1 MKTLY
6 KRNAQG
12 KPLFWSIWVD
22 NNFSINPKNINYKI
36 ISVRYGLVGKDGR
49 FEHIVTTRKI
59 QDEIESLIK
68 AKRKEGY
75 KELVDLYDNAHI
87 ADQYIS
93 KLGLVRYLD
102 TYLPKFN
109 TDNNGAFIPMLC
121 KTLEDNKPFEKG
133 SYFGQWKINGERCII
148 TATLEQGL
156 FETIKFHYRSREGVD
171 WTNKLNY
178 LDDYLLPC
186 IPNEII
192 DIMVEEGVALDGE
205 LYLPGYGINEINS
218 FIKNTELPQHYKLQF
233 WLYDIC
239 IENMSAKDRQNCID
253 DFLLGKVHRSR
264 IHTKEEHLNN
274 IDRLVVLPNFYCSDI
289 NEAILRRDTFIS
301 LGFEG
306 LVIRNTDAEYQFGGK
321 RNNAM
326 LKFKKKEDGLFTIVD
341 IVPEGTKR
349 SNLGKFVLKND
360 INDELFEC
368 TYNAPHSSQEE
379 ILVNKNKYLT
389 GEYLG
394 LVEFRER
401 SGQLQVP
408 FHAKLVK
415 LIKKENL

>member
-1 MKTLY
+1 MITLY

-12 KPLFWSIWVD
+12 KPLFWTIDARTADIKVQ
-22 NNFSINPKNINYKI
+22 
-36 ISVRYGLVGKDGR
+36 YGIVGKEGR
-49 FEHIVTTRKI
+49 VEYITTHRNL
-59 QDEIESLIK
+59 QDEINSLVK

-75 KELVDLYDNAHI
+75 KELQDLYDNAP
-87 ADQYIS
+87 
-93 KLGLVRYLD
+93 KLINPDNLYDYLNN
-102 TYLPKFN
+102 YLPKFN
-109 TDNNGAFIPMLC
+109 THADGAFIPMLC

-133 SYFGQWKINGERCII
+133 TYFGQWKINGERCII
-148 TATLEQGL
+148 TAEIEKGL
-156 FETIKFHYRSREGVD
+156 FETIKLHYRSREGVD
-171 WTNKLNY
+171 WTDKLSY

-186 IPNEII
+186 IPEEII
-192 DIMVEEGVALDGE
+192 NMMAEEGVALDGE

-239 IENMSAKDRQNCID
+239 IENMSAKNRQNHID

-274 IDRLVVLPNFYCSDI
+274 TDRLVVLPNFDCSNI

-306 LVIRNTDAEYQFGGK
+306 LVIRKTDAEYQFGGR
-321 RNNAM
+321 RNNSM

-341 IVPEGTKR
+341 IVPEGIKR

-368 TYNAPHSSQEE
+368 SYNATHEKQEE
-379 ILVNKNKYLT
+379 ILINKNNYIGKNA
-389 GEYLG
+389 
-394 LVEFRER
+394 LVEYRER
-401 SGQLQVP
+401 SGIKQCP
-408 FHAKLVK
+408 FHARVIS
-415 LIKKENL
+415 IK

>member
-1 MKTLY
+1 MITLY
-6 KRNAQG
+6 KRNSNG
-12 KPLFWSIWVD
+12 KPLFWTIDARTADIKVQ
-22 NNFSINPKNINYKI
+22 
-36 ISVRYGLVGKDGR
+36 YGIVGKEGR
-49 FEHIVTTRKI
+49 VEYITTHRNL
-59 QDEIESLIK
+59 QDEVNSLVK

-75 KELVDLYDNAHI
+75 KELQDLYDNAP
-87 ADQYIS
+87 
-93 KLGLVRYLD
+93 KLINPDNLYDYLNN
-102 TYLPKFN
+102 YLPKFN
-109 TDNNGAFIPMLC
+109 THADGAFIPMLC

-133 SYFGQWKINGERCII
+133 TYFGQWKINGERCII
-148 TATLEQGL
+148 TAEVEKGL
-156 FETIKFHYRSREGVD
+156 FETIKLHYRSREGVD
-171 WTNKLNY
+171 WTDKLSY

-186 IPNEII
+186 IPKEII
-192 DIMVEEGVALDGE
+192 NMMTEEGVALDGE

-239 IENMSAKDRQNCID
+239 IENMSAKNRQNHID

-274 IDRLVVLPNFYCSDI
+274 TDRLVVLPNFDCSNI

-306 LVIRNTDAEYQFGGK
+306 LVIRKTDAEYQFGGR
-321 RNNAM
+321 RNNSM

-341 IVPEGTKR
+341 IVPEGIKR

-368 TYNAPHSSQEE
+368 TYNAPHSAQEE
-379 ILVNKNKYLT
+379 ILVNKDKYI
-389 GEYLG
+389 GRCA
-394 LVEFRER
+394 LVEYRER
-401 SGQLQVP
+401 SGVNQLP
-408 FHAKLVK
+408 FHAKT
-415 LIKKENL
+415 IKIK

>member
-1 MKTLY
+1 MITLY
-6 KRNAQG
+6 KRNAKG
-12 KPLFWSIWVD
+12 KPLEWSIGVD
-22 NNFSINPKNINYKI
+22 ATNSNRIV
-36 ISVRYGLVGKDGR
+36 ISYGLVNKEPR
-49 FEHIVTTRKI
+49 TEKIITHRKV
-59 QDEIESLIK
+59 QDEINSLIK

-75 KELVDLYDNAHI
+75 KELQDLYDNTPILDNFHGNLY
-87 ADQYIS
+87 D
-93 KLGLVRYLD
+93 YLD
-102 TYLPKFN
+102 NYLPKFN
-109 TDNNGAFIPMLC
+109 THNDGAFIPMLC

-148 TATLEQGL
+148 TATVEQGL
-156 FETIKFHYRSREGVD
+156 FELVKLHYRSREGVD
-171 WTNKLNY
+171 WTDKLSY
-178 LDDYLLPC
+178 LDDILLPC
-186 IPNEII
+186 IPREVLDMMI
-192 DIMVEEGVALDGE
+192 EEGVGLDGE

-239 IENMSAKDRQNCID
+239 IENMSAIKRQEILFDNFRVFKSYINN
-253 DFLLGKVHRSR
+253 
-264 IHTKEEHLNN
+264 KEDHLNN
-274 IDRLVVLPNFYCSDI
+274 KQRLILLDNIDVDDI
-289 NEAILRRDTFIS
+289 NKAINIRDSFIS

-306 LVIRNTDAEYQFGGK
+306 LVIREKSAEYQFGGR
-321 RNNAM
+321 RNNSM
-326 LKFKKKEDGLFTIVD
+326 LKFKKKEDGLFTIID
-341 IVPEGTKR
+341 IIPEGIKR

-368 TYNAPHSSQEE
+368 TYNAPHKAQEE
-379 ILVNKNKYLT
+379 ILTNKNKYLT

-415 LIKKENL
+415 LIKKTNSN